1 MHNMSGSCKNKTCCE
16 IQFCIMELQYPNL
29 ELRCWIVELQYCI
42 VKLQCQIV
50 DNKDKVGNEYEKQKL
65 DFGGN
70 ITL

>member
-1 MHNMSGSCKNKTCCE
+1 MLHYG
-16 IQFCIMELQYPNL
+16 IQYPT
-29 ELRCWIVELQYCI
+29 LQCCI

-65 DFGGN
+65 NFGGN

>member
-1 MHNMSGSCKNKTCCE
+1 MSGACKSKTCCE
-16 IQFCIMELQYPNL
+16 NSMLHYGIQYPK
-29 ELRCWIVELQYCI
+29 LQCCI

-65 DFGGN
+65 YFGGN

>member
-1 MHNMSGSCKNKTCCE
+1 
-16 IQFCIMELQYPNL
+16 MELQYPNL